1 MAENDHNRVA
11 GGETTL
17 WSEQSDSANYESLIW
32 PRAAAGA
39 EVFWTH
45 PSPSERQDNIDDALF
60 RMHDIR
66 YRLVDRGVHAAALQ
80 PLWCAVR
87 PGKCNLQG

>member
-1 MAENDHNRVA
+1 MSLSIIV
-11 GGETTL
+11 GEIFADTHR
-17 WSEQSDSANYESLIW
+17 

-45 PSPSERQDNIDDALF
+45 PDPETRTANADDALY

-87 PGKCNLQG
+87 PGKCNV